1 MKFQLK
7 ALVAALAI
15 VAAVPAQAAMQT
27 GTNGDSSLILTL
39 VDSTSVVSATF
50 DLGPTF
56 TTFNRALNQSWDLT
70 STNYSA
76 AWTAF
81 NAAASAGKQWGI
93 YMADGVGTG
102 ALEQQRFAT
111 SGLSTGLTTITNSQL
126 GGDAANFDSF
136 ITASNNILPNGT
148 NILNNHQQV
157 ADGSN
162 FVSQLAATNAASGL
176 SANAYSGNSGKIANR
191 GSDANGA
198 FDTNLFVWTLTRSS
212 TNLVAQTTS
221 AQLNVAGFNPYF
233 NLSSNGILTYTA
245 STAAPIP
252 EPETYGM
259 LLAGLGMI
267 GFVARRRKSA

>member
-7 ALVAALAI
+7 ALVAAIAI

-39 VDSTSVVSATF
+39 VDSTNVVSATF
-50 DLGPTF
+50 DLGSTF
-56 TTFNRALNQSWDLT
+56 TTFDRTVNQSWDLV
-70 STNYSA
+70 SNLNYSA

-81 NAAASAGKQWGI
+81 SSAASAGKQWGV
-93 YMADGVGTG
+93 YMADGNGTG
-102 ALEQQRFAT
+102 ALAQQRFAT
-111 SGLSTGLTTITNSQL
+111 SALATGLSTISNSKL
-126 GGDAANFDSF
+126 GGDAALFDEF
-136 ITASNNILPNGT
+136 ITASNNIVANGSS
-148 NILNNHQQV
+148 ILNNHQQV

-162 FVSQLAATNAASGL
+162 FVSGLPGTNLAFGGNSKGYNNGRIASG
-176 SANAYSGNSGKIANR
+176 S
-191 GSDANGA
+191 SDANGD

-212 TNLVAQTTS
+212 TNNLGNATS
-221 AQLNVAGFNPYF
+221 AQLNVSGFNPYF
-233 NLSSNGILTYTA
+233 NLSSNGVLTYTA
-245 STAAPIP
+245 SNAAPIP